1 MIRRL
6 SIIIAAVAAI
16 LSSPML
22 SAQQAVGT
30 WMHYPL
36 YAGTPTKIVATP
48 SIMYYQING
57 RLYSLNPS
65 TQEFYDYTADL
76 SSPGI
81 TLIDYDTK
89 NDNLFVGYES
99 GNIDLLKA
107 DGSIVNLPDI
117 ADAVLTVK
125 AGINDV
131 EFWDNTMAVATT
143 FGLVL
148 YDVNKGVVRQ
158 SGVFNVPVTA
168 VALAGDYIVIASGGN
183 LYSIKKD
190 GLVNRLENFA
200 NLGPVE
206 VKKMRALNREA
217 GTFLL
222 VNSTAGYVASLSAED
237 GSLQYDKTY
246 ANLKNAADIIPAK
259 SSMYIIANNAF
270 NSIDSNGEISSK
282 TIPAAIGSSTYGI
295 WDGLTDVWAG
305 NGDGIGL
312 YDVSSDNVTVKSEKA
327 KPAGATSVDKIVY
340 IKPSADG
347 ERIYFTNAGSMSR
360 NPGASGA
367 SAKQLTDKLVNG
379 KFENVAS
386 VPAITNTSRVVED
399 PDDPDRYYLVT
410 RNSGYTAIKNNAL
423 EGAVKAQLP
432 EGFTAPMPNGID
444 IDKEG
449 NLWIF
454 PMASTTNGLIAML
467 PAAKRK
473 AGLSNVVV
481 SDWQT
486 YPVFE
491 KLANNFDQHIYMCKK
506 SNMIFFAASQ
516 PFVGVIA
523 VDTKGTYDNLSDD
536 TYLRWASFTDQDGK
550 TVTPTNT
557 YSICEDNLG
566 RVWIGTGNGIFELT
580 NPSDATN
587 SSFRCKSLKVPRND
601 GTSFADYLLE
611 SVRVNGLSVDGSNR
625 KWAATD
631 AGIYLISPDG
641 DEIIEHFTVDN
652 SPLQSNSVNAVYADT
667 KSNIVYFGTNQGLLS
682 YASNSAPAAEDYSE
696 VYAYPN
702 PVRPDY
708 TGWITVKGLM
718 NNSLVKI
725 TDSAG
730 NVVFSGVSNGGMFT
744 WDGCNTSGRRVKSGV
759 YYVFA
764 SQNSGSGPSGA
775 VSKILI
781 LN

>member
-6 SIIIAAVAAI
+6 SIIFALVAAI

-57 RLYSLNPS
+57 RLYSMNPS

-99 GNIDLLKA
+99 GNIDLLTS
-107 DGSIVNLPDI
+107 DGNIVNLPDI
-117 ADAVLTVK
+117 ANAVLSVK
-125 AGINDV
+125 NGINDV
-131 EFWDNTMAVATT
+131 DFWDNTMAVATT
-143 FGLVL
+143 FGIVL
-148 YDVNKGVVRQ
+148 YDINKGVVRQ
-158 SGVFNVPVTA
+158 SGIFNVPVNA
-168 VALAGDYIVIASGGN
+168 VALAGDYIVIASEGN

-190 GLVNRLENFA
+190 GLVNRLENFT
-200 NLGPVE
+200 NLGAVE
-206 VKKMRALNREA
+206 VKKMRTLNREA
-217 GTFLL
+217 GTFILI
-222 VNSTAGYVASLSAED
+222 NSKAGYVASLNPED
-237 GSLQYDKTY
+237 GTLQYDKTY
-246 ANLKNAADIIPAK
+246 TNLKNAADIIPAK
-259 SSMYIIANNAF
+259 NSTYVIANNAF

-282 TIPAAIGSSTYGI
+282 TIPSAIGSNSYGI

-312 YDVSSDNVTVKSEKA
+312 YDVSTSTVTVKSEKA

-347 ERIYFTNAGSMSR
+347 ERIYFTNAGSMTR
-360 NPGASGA
+360 NPGGSG
-367 SAKQLTDKLVNG
+367 SAAYQLTDRLING
-379 KFENVAS
+379 TFENIS
-386 VPAITNTSRVVED
+386 SLPAIKNTARVVED
-399 PDDPDRYYLVT
+399 PDDPSRYYLVT
-410 RNSGYTAIKNNAL
+410 RNSGYEAIKNRAV

-432 EGFTAPMPNGID
+432 AGFTAPMPNGID
-444 IDKEG
+444 IDKDG

-454 PMASTTNGLIAML
+454 PMVSTTNGLIAML
-467 PAAKRK
+467 PADKRK
-473 AGLSNVVV
+473 AGLSQVVA

-486 YPVFE
+486 FPVFE
-491 KLANNFDQHIYMCKK
+491 KLSNNFDQHILMCKK
-506 SNMIFFAASQ
+506 SNMIIFASSQ
-516 PFVGVIA
+516 PGSGLIA
-523 VDTKGTYDNLSDD
+523 VDTKGTYGNLSDD
-536 TYLRWASFTDQDGK
+536 TYLRWTSFTDQDGK
-550 TVTPTNT
+550 TVSPAYI

-566 RVWIGTGNGIFELT
+566 RVWVGNNNGIFELT
-580 NPSDATN
+580 NPSEATS

-611 SVRVNGLSVDGSNR
+611 SVTVYGLTVDGSNR

-652 SPLQSNSVNAVYADT
+652 SPLQSNTVNAAYADA
-667 KSNIVYFGTNQGLLS
+667 KSNLVYFGTNQGLLS

-744 WDGCNTSGRRVKSGV
+744 WDGCNTNGRRVKSGV